1 MHVTIDRSYCLSCGA
16 CWNSCPEV
24 FYQNPCDGFA
34 EIAEP
39 FRFSNDR
46 ADGFIPEDLGAC
58 AREAAGLCPA
68 GIITTE
74 DG

>member
-16 CWNSCPEV
+16 CWNSCAEV

-34 EIAEP
+34 EIVEP
-39 FRFSNDR
+39 FRFNNDR

-68 GIITTE
+68 EIITIE